1 MKKLILIFLA
11 QLFIIDLVNSQDLDK
26 QSVDLLYERQE
37 AVEALSLYPEPI
49 RSAILESTLQPVLLV
64 KLNSIQ
70 KSIGDEF
77 NSIIENFSEEEQRK
91 FWELTKYDG
100 LIEKMVTKKP
110 KNKEEYS
117 EVVSNYP
124 PSIHNTALELG
135 TNHFS
140 VLEKINSLSI
150 EARESIDKIL
160 EEYPMKS
167 QEAFRTLLKNP
178 EIIRLLSE
186 NLELTILVG
195 EYYSKD
201 PVLVNKIADSIQTEA
216 SKRYAEEVAEWEKGL
231 ADNPE
236 ALREFEKL
244 SNEFVDEN
252 ADVEYDPLYSGVNQN
267 SEELDDT
274 PQKSEER
281 VDIYHH
287 YPYWFGYPMWY
298 PNSYW
303 YWYPYWYHWGYYY
316 GTENSII
323 IVGMP
328 SYFFMNWYFA
338 YPYHHHLYPHF
349 SDYVIRHYTRA
360 PRIDRTGFRT
370 AVREWENRSSSRV
383 VRELIT
389 DDNRRLE
396 RFKEYGRFEQDYQ
409 KRLEKRPAS
418 TADRDAYLRENSR
431 RYPNLNGETRNTI
444 TTRNPN
450 YNRNI
455 RRPTNT
461 TRTYEI
467 NRARDLHQRTW
478 ERSNFRT
485 QPTLPRTRTSTP
497 VPRSRSSNTNS
508 RSRSGG

>member
-1 MKKLILIFLA
+1 MKRLILIILA
-11 QLFIIDLVNSQDLDK
+11 QLFIITLGNSQDMNK
-26 QSVDLLYERQE
+26 QSFNLLIERQE

-49 RSAILESTLQPVLLV
+49 RSAILESTLQPGILI
-64 KLNSIQ
+64 KLNNIQ
-70 KSIGDEF
+70 NSIGDSF

-91 FWELTKYDG
+91 FWELTKYDS
-100 LIEKMVTKKP
+100 LIEKIVELKP
-110 KNKEEYS
+110 KRKEEIS
-117 EVVSNYP
+117 EIIMNYP
-124 PSIHNTALELG
+124 KSIHNTALELG

-140 VLEKINSLSI
+140 VLEKVNSLSM
-150 EARESIDKIL
+150 EAQESIDKVL
-160 EEYPMKS
+160 EEYPIKS
-167 QEAFRTLLKNP
+167 QESFRILLKNP
-178 EIIRLLSE
+178 EIIHLLSD

-195 EYYSKD
+195 EYYSKN
-201 PVLVNKIADSIQTEA
+201 PGLVHEIADSIQIEA

-231 ADNPE
+231 SENPE
-236 ALREFEKL
+236 ALQEFEKI
-244 SNEFVDEN
+244 SNEFVGEN
-252 ADVEYDPLYSGVNQN
+252 ADIEDDPLYSGVNQT
-267 SEELDDT
+267 SEELDNT

-287 YPYWFGYPMWY
+287 YPFWFGYPMWY

-316 GTENSII
+316 GTGNSII

-383 VRELIT
+383 VRELIA
-389 DDNRRLE
+389 DDTRRVE

-409 KRLEKRPAS
+409 RRLENRPNT
-418 TADRDAYLRENSR
+418 TADRDVYLRNSSR
-431 RYPNLNGETRNTI
+431 RYPNLNGGTRNTI
-444 TTRNPN
+444 S
-450 YNRNI
+450 NRNSFYDRTI
-455 RRPTNT
+455 SRPASP
-461 TRTYEI
+461 TRSYEI

-478 ERSNFRT
+478 ERSNLRT

-497 VPRSRSSNTNS
+497 VPRSRSNTNS

>member
-110 KNKEEYS
+110 KNKVEYS
-117 EVVSNYP
+117 EIVSNYP

-140 VLEKINSLSI
+140 TLEKINALSI
-150 EARESIDKIL
+150 EAQESIEKIL

-167 QEAFRTLLKNP
+167 QESFKTLLKNP
-178 EIIRLLSE
+178 EIIHLLSD

-201 PVLVNKIADSIQTEA
+201 PLLVNKIADSIQTEA
-216 SKRYAEEVAEWEKGL
+216 SRRYAEEVEEWEKGL
-231 ADNPE
+231 AENPG
-236 ALREFEKL
+236 AMQEFEKI
-244 SNEFVDEN
+244 SNEFLNEN
-252 ADVEYDPLYSGVNQN
+252 AEVENDPLYSGV
-267 SEELDDT
+267 D
-274 PQKSEER
+274 QKSNVENETNQPLEER
-281 VDIYHH
+281 VYVYHH
-287 YPYWFGYPMWY
+287 YPFWFGYPYWY
-298 PNSYW
+298 PASYW

-328 SYFFMNWYFA
+328 SYFFMSWYFS
-338 YPYHHHLYPHF
+338 YPYHHYLYPYF

-389 DDNRRLE
+389 DDNRRVE
-396 RFKEYGRFEQDYQ
+396 RFKEYGRFEQEYQ
-409 KRLEKRPAS
+409 RRLEKRPNA
-418 TADRDAYLRENSR
+418 TADRDIYLRNSSR
-431 RYPNLNGETRNTI
+431 RYPNLNGGTRNTI
-444 TTRNPN
+444 TNRSSF
-450 YNRNI
+450 YDRNI
-455 RRPTNT
+455 SRSTSPT
-461 TRTYEI
+461 RSYEI

-485 QPTLPRTRTSTP
+485 QPTVPRTRSSTP